1 MFILKR
7 QDVEIKKVKFPNQ
20 EESVLILSYR
30 GQRFKLLGIFPAAQ
44 EQKARLLWRNL
55 TDHQGKVCVLLEEP
69 ERFSL
74 WGRLQPNPLEQPTLS
89 MPVASPRGQDLYIKA
104 CLLLLQGLYMDVEDL
119 LGPKQT
125 KRFEADLAKMLTD
138 WHFPLGAH
146 PQGLNY
152 LLQQDPLQLQ
162 STQLPPW
169 QEHHL
174 QRLLEEA
181 YRIGGYYFGN
191 ADFAGRA
198 LDSLA
203 VLTNVEQ
210 QQVRAWLQDSP
221 SGKSWL
227 SASSPLE

>member
-7 QDVEIKKVKFPNQ
+7 QDVEIKKVKLPDQ
-20 EESVLILSYR
+20 EEPILILFYR

-74 WGRLQPNPLEQPTLS
+74 WGRLQTNSLADPSVS
-89 MPVASPRGQDLYIKA
+89 MPVASPRGQNLYIKA
-104 CLLLLQGLYMDVEDL
+104 CLLLLQGLYMDVDDL

-125 KRFEADLAKMLTD
+125 KRFEADLAKMLAD
-138 WHFPLGAH
+138 WHFPLGTS
-146 PQGLNY
+146 PQTFKH
-152 LLQQDPLQLQ
+152 LLQLDPLQLQ
-162 STQLPPW
+162 LTQLPPW

-174 QRLLEEA
+174 QRLLEEV
-181 YRIGGYYFGN
+181 YRIGRDYFGN

-198 LDSLA
+198 LDNLA
-203 VLTNVEQ
+203 DLTDHEQ

-221 SGKSWL
+221 SGRSWL
-227 SASSPLE
+227 SANSRFE

>member
-1 MFILKR
+1 
-7 QDVEIKKVKFPNQ
+7 
-20 EESVLILSYR
+20 
-30 GQRFKLLGIFPAAQ
+30 
-44 EQKARLLWRNL
+44 
-55 TDHQGKVCVLLEEP
+55 
-69 ERFSL
+69 
-74 WGRLQPNPLEQPTLS
+74 
-89 MPVASPRGQDLYIKA
+89 
-104 CLLLLQGLYMDVEDL
+104 MDVEDL

-125 KRFEADLAKMLTD
+125 KRFEADLAKMLAD